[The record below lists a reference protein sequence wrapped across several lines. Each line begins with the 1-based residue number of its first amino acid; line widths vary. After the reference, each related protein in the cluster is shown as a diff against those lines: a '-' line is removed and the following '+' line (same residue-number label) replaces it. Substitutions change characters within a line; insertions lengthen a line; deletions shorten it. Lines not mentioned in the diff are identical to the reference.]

1 MVNRT
6 LTPEDLFHLT
16 MVGRIAIHP
25 GGRHAICEMSHL
37 LPESNETVTHLWH
50 VDTNGGDRTP
60 FTWAEGSQVHPA
72 YAPDGRFLAFIGRK
86 TGEKGQIYVM
96 RTDGGEAVRVTN
108 EALGV
113 QSFKWH
119 PRGTSIV
126 YQSPVDKAGKPGESA
141 RARYTS
147 DVRVIERTWYRL
159 DGVGYFGGQRTHLSV
174 VDVTPFMAHRSLQS
188 EPVRDFTFPTRAVTD
203 GPFDVQDYDL
213 HPDGRHVVFVSNLD
227 EDADETQHRFAY
239 ETEISDGGEG
249 HLLASP
255 IRIPLP
261 IRQAQQVAY
270 SPTGEH
276 IAVLGHNR
284 PHGQYSLSQMFVYE
298 RESNT
303 STLISDGWELSFGNA
318 VLSDFRADVDAPLVW
333 SEHGRY
339 VYTIATKYGTSQL
352 IRVDVETRTF
362 EWLTQG
368 EHTVLTFDLSRDSAT
383 AAMLIE
389 TATKPADLFVQGI
402 PLSGE
407 DSTTPRRLT
416 DINGALL
423 EKAPVNRPKRFYV
436 NCGET
441 ELEGWVMLPEGP
453 VPEGGFPA
461 VLQVHGGPVAA
472 YGESFFLEFQLL
484 VQAGIAVLFCNPRG
498 SLGYG
503 QAYCCAIRGRWGTV
517 DFEDTERFVDAVT
530 AAYPI
535 DQCRLAIAG
544 GSYGGFMAAW
554 AIGHTSRYQS
564 AVVMRACVNEYSMFG
579 TCDVGFMD
587 VEDLPGAPWE
597 YPDAYVNLSPI
608 AFADKMKAKVLILHA
623 ENDLRC
629 PIEQAEQ
636 LYAALKY
643 HRVPV
648 TMVRFPEESHGMSR
662 NGKPWHRVARLEYI
676 VTFLKQTLQA

>member
-1 MVNRT
+1 MGNRT
-6 LTPEDLFHLT
+6 LIPEDLFHLN
-16 MVGRIAIHP
+16 MVGRVAIHP

-37 LPESNETVTHLWH
+37 LQESNETVTHLWH
-50 VDTNGGDRTP
+50 VDTNSGDRTP
-60 FTWAEGSQVHPA
+60 FTWARGSQTHPA
-72 YAPDGRFLAFIGRK
+72 YAPDGRFLAFIGRS
-86 TGEKGQIYVM
+86 TGEKGQVYVM

-119 PRGTSIV
+119 PHGTSII
-126 YQSPVDKAGKPGESA
+126 YQASRDGTSTPSDSP
-141 RARYTS
+141 RARFTS

-159 DGVGYFGGQRTHLSV
+159 DGVGYFGSERTHLSI
-174 VDVTPFMAHRSLQS
+174 VDVTPFTAYRSLQS
-188 EPVRDFTFPTRAVTD
+188 HPVRDFTFPKRLLTD
-203 GPFDVQDYDL
+203 GAFDVQDYDI
-213 HPDGRHVVFVSNLD
+213 HPDGRHLVFVSSLA
-227 EDADETQHRFAY
+227 EDADETQHRFVY
-239 ETEISDGGEG
+239 EAEIADGTEGCEV
-249 HLLASP
+249 ASP
-255 IRIPLP
+255 VVLPLP
-261 IRQAQQVAY
+261 IRQAQQIAY
-270 SPTGEH
+270 DPTGER

-284 PHGQYSLSQMFVYE
+284 PYGQYSLSQMFVYE
-298 RESNT
+298 RKSNT

-318 VLSDFRADVDAPLVW
+318 VLSDVRSEVDAPIRW

-339 VYTIATKYGTSQL
+339 VYTIATKCGTSQL
-352 IRVDVETRTF
+352 IRADVDTGSF
-362 EWLTQG
+362 EWLTEG
-368 EHTVLTFDLSRDSAT
+368 DHTVLTFDLSRDSAT

-389 TATKPADLFVQGI
+389 TATAPADLFVQNI

-416 DINGALL
+416 DSNRPLFEEAAVI
-423 EKAPVNRPKRFYV
+423 RPKRV
-436 NCGET
+436 RVDGET

-484 VQAGIAVLFCNPRG
+484 AQAGIAVLFCNPRG

-503 QAYCCAIRGRWGTV
+503 QAYCSVIRGRWGTV

-530 AAYPI
+530 ATHPI
-535 DQCRLAIAG
+535 NPRRLAIAG

-554 AIGHTSRYQS
+554 AIGHTNRYQS

-579 TCDVGFMD
+579 TCDVGFLD

-597 YPDAYVNLSPI
+597 CPDAYVNLSPI

-648 TMVRFPEESHGMSR
+648 RMVRFPDESHGMSR

-676 VTFLKQTLQA
+676 VTFLKMTLQA